1 MDLVRLRDCF
11 QRKPTPDSF
20 DHSEADIMNK
30 SGQKPTAAELRILQ
44 ILWDEGPTTVR
55 AVHRRISEESDLSY
69 TTILKMLQIMHGKG
83 LVSCDKSQRAHVY
96 QPTEEREA
104 TQRHL
109 LKDFLSRVYQ
119 GSATRM
125 VMQAL
130 GDAEPANPEEL
141 KALRKYLDTIE
152 TGDS

>member
-1 MDLVRLRDCF
+1 
-11 QRKPTPDSF
+11 
-20 DHSEADIMNK
+20 MNK
-30 SGQKPTAAELRILQ
+30 TGQQPTTAELRILQ

-83 LVSCDKSQRAHVY
+83 LVDCDKSERAHVY
-96 QPTEEREA
+96 APTQERET

-130 GDAEPANPEEL
+130 GDAKPADPDEL
-141 KALRKYLDTIE
+141 KALRAYLDDLE
-152 TGDS
+152 DSQS